1 MQSTNSNHQN
11 IAAAASTH
19 KTHQSSHKINVLNT
33 VSEPVLICQLE
44 RNISVTAYLGVQFS
58 AYLGVHQGSLYTRNR
73 LGNTLFPFLI
83 PTHVIC
89 TSPLVNFFLLLSYH
103 SLTSHYFLSHL
114 CSLFCLLLL
123 FIFIFFRP
131 SHYLPLLHQSVLHLF
146 FRCVC
151 SFHLVQVFFI
161 SFFSLFSFL
170 FHLVC

>member
-1 MQSTNSNHQN
+1 MSILLLT
-11 IAAAASTH
+11 
-19 KTHQSSHKINVLNT
+19 KIYKRFFFFVIKLT
-33 VSEPVLICQLE
+33 
-44 RNISVTAYLGVQFS
+44 LGVLVYKEPS
-58 AYLGVHQGSLYTRNR
+58 WKYT
-73 LGNTLFPFLI
+73 FPISHPHTRDLHFT
-83 PTHVIC
+83 P
-89 TSPLVNFFLLLSYH
+89 SNFFLLLSYH

-131 SHYLPLLHQSVLHLF
+131 SHDLPLLHQSVLHLF